1 MNYINRAINNVTRKL
16 SKSIILMLTF
26 FVIGNFVV
34 IGLGVSDASS
44 KAKVLTRQKMRAVIN
59 FEVDY
64 DRWFQD
70 VTDYD
75 TAKYPYISNE
85 LIEKIIADKR
95 VSTLNAITADIVYAN
110 GFESVPLNNKRENEN
125 SSNDKS
131 CYIDESGQ
139 EICRTYEEP
148 NITLQGNAFPQMI
161 EFVDG
166 IYNLKEGNMF
176 TADDIAQ
183 GKRVAL
189 ITDTLAQHNNLRIG
203 DSISITIVSKSDI
216 DDFYGKRGVTE
227 EDIAI
232 NFEIVGIFD
241 NTKEAG
247 PNLPNF
253 DWMSRYESP
262 ENVIVVP
269 DKAIYETRY
278 NMAIKMW
285 DWGVEH
291 EPNDYNQNPDNKP
304 SLDEIAKK
312 GSITVLLND
321 PLKVDE
327 FVEEYTESIPKE
339 DFIKLD
345 ANNETFKKLAKPLDT
360 LSLYASF
367 IVWLVVVN
375 AVIII
380 SLVTALTLK
389 TREFEIGVLLAMGV
403 SKLKIVLQFFLELA
417 IVAVVGFTLAVI
429 SGSLMAKK
437 VGQTVLNYQVSQ
449 SDVNVT
455 DDDSN
460 SWFFEPQSDYFTD
473 VTIDDLTSNYEV
485 SISPIIIGQIYV
497 AGLGIVLI
505 AILIPSLMIMRFNPK
520 RILMSAQ

>member
-227 EDIAI
+227 EDITI

-241 NTKEAG
+241 NTKEVG

-285 DWGVEH
+285 DWEVEH

-367 IVWLVVVN
+367 IVWLVV
-375 AVIII
+375 
-380 SLVTALTLK
+380 
-389 TREFEIGVLLAMGV
+389 
-403 SKLKIVLQFFLELA
+403 
-417 IVAVVGFTLAVI
+417 
-429 SGSLMAKK
+429 
-437 VGQTVLNYQVSQ
+437 
-449 SDVNVT
+449 
-455 DDDSN
+455 
-460 SWFFEPQSDYFTD
+460 
-473 VTIDDLTSNYEV
+473 
-485 SISPIIIGQIYV
+485 
-497 AGLGIVLI
+497 
-505 AILIPSLMIMRFNPK
+505 
-520 RILMSAQ
+520 